1 VRTGIITFIAVAVP
15 VAAASLVLG
24 ACGGSATSTALV
36 PGSTQAGGPRPS
48 VAPGDLGSVVSDALG
63 ALVDDGT
70 ITGAQKT
77 AVVEAF
83 GKGPQGGPPQA
94 SPPAPGQEPATKG
107 QAPSAHDMLANVLDP
122 LVDDGT
128 LTGAQADAISQ
139 ALADAM
145 PGQPGARAPPS
156 PAAEI

>member
-1 VRTGIITFIAVAVP
+1 MHRGIITFAAVAVP

-24 ACGGSATSTALV
+24 ACGGSATSASAA
-36 PGSTQAGGPRPS
+36 PGAGLAGGPRP
-48 VAPGDLGSVVSDALG
+48 G
-63 ALVDDGT
+63 A
-70 ITGAQKT
+70 
-77 AVVEAF
+77 
-83 GKGPQGGPPQA
+83 
-94 SPPAPGQEPATKG
+94 
-107 QAPSAHDMLANVLDP
+107 APSAQDMLANVLDP

-145 PGQPGARAPPS
+145 PGQPSARAPPS

>member
-1 VRTGIITFIAVAVP
+1 MAVP

-24 ACGGSATSTALV
+24 ACGGSVTSASAA
-36 PGSTQAGGPRPS
+36 PGAGLAGGPRPGA
-48 VAPGDLGSVVSDALG
+48 APADPSGVVSDALD

-70 ITGAQKT
+70 ITSAQQA

-83 GKGPQGGPPQA
+83 GKGPEGGTPQA

-107 QAPSAHDMLANVLDP
+107 QAPSAQDMLANVLDP